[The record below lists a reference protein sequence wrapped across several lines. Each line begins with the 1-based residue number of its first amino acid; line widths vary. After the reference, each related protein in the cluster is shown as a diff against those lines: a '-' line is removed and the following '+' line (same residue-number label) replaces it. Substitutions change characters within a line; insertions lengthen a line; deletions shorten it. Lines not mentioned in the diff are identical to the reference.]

1 MGGSYA
7 TVTHFFI
14 STEAE
19 MQIACSVIAF
29 IGLVILL
36 VVVIGVLGNYCD
48 AGIVEA
54 ICPIIP

>member
-1 MGGSYA
+1 
-7 TVTHFFI
+7 
-14 STEAE
+14 